1 MATRKIEVAIT
12 GDARSLERA
21 FRRSARSGD
30 DFGKRIGRGA
40 GKGMLLLGGATAAA
54 AIAGVAG
61 IGLGLVKAGKAA
73 AEAEASNARLA
84 AQLTTLG
91 KNTVQ
96 VRQQIDDTVQ
106 SLSMMSAF
114 DDEDLQDAFSA
125 LVRSSGNVAKS
136 QKDLALVT
144 DIARGAQMD
153 LGAAAKLVNKVNA
166 GSVSSLKR
174 YGIIIDKNATKEEA
188 IAALRKKFAGQ
199 AEAYGNTAAGAQ
211 EKIGVAL
218 ENAFEQ
224 VGVALTPV
232 IVSLSNI
239 AVKYLPAIAAS
250 ATKYVTKAKD
260 VITAFVEAFRDAD
273 GLKGKAEFVFDLGKQ
288 AIDGIAGRVTTALS
302 GVDWAKVGKAIGDGV
317 SSGISITNEA
327 VNKMIQ
333 TFAKYAV
340 ANSGPLADA
349 GTLILADMIISI
361 LDPEFWLKHW
371 KTGLALALAVFPA
384 GKVLKIGALFA
395 KLFGKPLLKIGAI
408 IGKPLL
414 SAIDGLLLSAANV
427 IRKVG
432 TRVAFAL
439 NTFATKA
446 INSVFDSLIAG
457 VYKLEASANTAMDKL
472 FNSLLGSNIALGE
485 MVESMTGTTMQKSGN
500 LVRKVWLGVVGSI
513 EGALLYLRG
522 LFTEISI
529 FLVEAPF
536 LRFDW
541 ERALTPPDNLK
552 DKIAEKLVSAALF
565 VSRKMSEIFERS
577 RKPLSDLLE
586 EPYDGLF
593 TALNKVYLGIQF
605 VYMKV
610 FDASRAIINVLSL
623 PVRFLQEKFIGAFV
637 TSFMR
642 VADVVENATS
652 LLARGGVLLG
662 DALVSGVKRAVAFL
676 PGTLQKL
683 IKLYVSN
690 VIVNAVADVVA
701 SAWDLG
707 TSIVNGI
714 SSGISNAA
722 HKVQDAL
729 VRAVKDPIALAKR
742 ILGIASPSKVTAN
755 EIGEPLVDGVL
766 WGIKNKKT
774 ALVSGFRAVIADAVR
789 SARDN
794 LGNLTSGLAGMLSR
808 VSTASIAGM
817 TSTGTLTSGMT
828 LAQIR
833 AQQDKVAREREK
845 QRLKD
850 AVANAESDEDKKQAQ
865 QDLDDWLLDEEARV
879 LEESM
884 AQKEKSYDEDI
895 NNLKELFDRGI
906 INAEE
911 FRTRL
916 SAIVGGETGSLLG
929 TEFATMFS
937 QQLAAVFAQITQL
950 AAYGGIGLDTPT
962 VVSPSAIATG
972 EIATGNKKR
981 FDDASAAWDK
991 RRVAYRNSLE
1001 NAKNKDGKKKYT
1013 AKQID
1018 AMMTSWRE
1026 DHPAP
1031 KRADYGLAMGGVLKR
1046 ATFVAGEAG
1055 PEAVIPL
1062 SNPRAQ
1068 RSLAAA
1074 LAGADRI
1081 NGGGTTVV
1089 NVTVNGNEFS
1099 AKDFAR
1105 KLKPELD
1112 RVVGFGQV

>member
-260 VITAFVEAFRDAD
+260 LIIEFVNAFRDAD
-273 GLKGKAEFVFDLGKQ
+273 GLKGKAEFVLNLSKDALEALTKN
-288 AIDGIAGRVTTALS
+288 ISTAMS
-302 GVDWAKVGKAIGDGV
+302 GVDWSVVGEAIGNGI
-317 SSGISITNEA
+317 SSGIKITNEA

-384 GKVLKIGALFA
+384 GKVIKIGAAFVKFFGRPIL
-395 KLFGKPLLKIGAI
+395 KLADVVLPSIVRLA
-408 IGKPLL
+408 
-414 SAIDGLLLSAANV
+414 D
-427 IRKVG
+427 
-432 TRVAFAL
+432 
-439 NTFATKA
+439 
-446 INSVFDSLIAG
+446 D
-457 VYKLEASANTAMDKL
+457 
-472 FNSLLGSNIALGE
+472 ALGA
-485 MVESMTGTTMQKSGN
+485 VAN
-500 LVRKVWLGVVGSI
+500 LVRRFGVQAVFGLNDMLTGIRRSFFNQLTALTYRFQSFIQNTVLVGI
-513 EGALLYLRG
+513 FEG
-522 LFTEISI
+522 LFKSIGPMIEKIIGGI
-529 FLVEAPF
+529 FLMATKIRSVISGLAWF
-536 LRFDW
+536 LEDTGSKLLLPIS
-541 ERALTPPDNLK
+541 RALF
-552 DKIAEKLVSAALF
+552 KIGDTIEKYVIAPANRMGEEFGGGAHSVLNAIFILV
-565 VSRKMSEIFERS
+565 
-577 RKPLSDLLE
+577 
-586 EPYDGLF
+586 DG
-593 TALNKVYLGIQF
+593 A
-605 VYMKV
+605 
-610 FDASRAIINVLSL
+610 
-623 PVRFLQEKFIGAFV
+623 IGAFARFSRFV
-637 TSFMR
+637 LYALEMPVKFMQDKFVGAFLTGILR
-642 VADVVENATS
+642 VASTIENARTLIGTAAS
-652 LLARGGVLLG
+652 TMGSAVLTGLQK
-662 DALVSGVKRAVAFL
+662 AWAYL
-676 PGTLQKL
+676 PGILQKL
-683 IKLYVSN
+683 IKLYIAN
-690 VIVNAVADVVA
+690 VIVNAAADVIT
-701 SAWDLG
+701 SAFQLG
-707 TSIVNGI
+707 ASIVNGI

-722 HKVQDAL
+722 YKVKDVL
-729 VRAVKDPIALAKR
+729 LRAVKDPIEWAKK

-766 WGIKNKKT
+766 WGIKNKK
-774 ALVSGFRAVIADAVR
+774 ASLVKGFRVVLEDAVR

-794 LGNLTSGLAGMLSR
+794 LGSLTSGLGGMLGR
-808 VSTASIAGM
+808 VSAASIAGM

-828 LAQIR
+828 LVQIR
-833 AQQDKVAREREK
+833 AQQDKTARERDK
-845 QRLKD
+845 QRLED
-850 AVANAESDEDKKQAQ
+850 AVANAESDEGKKQAQ
-865 QDLDDWLLDEEARV
+865 QELDDWLLDEEARM

-884 AQKEKSYDEDI
+884 TQKEKSYDEDI

-972 EIATGNKKR
+972 EIAAGNKKR

-1018 AMMTSWRE
+1018 AMMASWRE
-1026 DHPAP
+1026 DHPVP